1 MASRRL
7 YRVTFLG
14 RGQVYELYA
23 RSVSQGALFGF
34 VEIEGLTFGER
45 SQVVVDP
52 GEESLKREFEGVE
65 RIHVPMHA
73 VIRIDEVERPGVSR
87 MRPAGQHEAQVTPFP
102 SPIVGVPPRPGGP
115 DGAK

>member
-1 MASRRL
+1 MARKRL
-7 YRVTFLG
+7 YRVVFLG

-23 RSVSQGALFGF
+23 RSVSQGSLFGF
-34 VEIEGLTFGER
+34 IEIEGLTFGER

-73 VIRIDEVERPGVSR
+73 VIRIDEVEREGVSR
-87 MRPAGQHEAQVTPFP
+87 MRPADKGEASVTPFP
-102 SPIVGVPPRPGGP
+102 SPILGVPPRGGGK
-115 DGAK
+115 D